1 MIKCVTT
8 PLSIPCQ
15 NNLSYLNSENN
26 IRGMYT
32 PVCPP
37 SSVQVYVKQ
46 INLYHVS
53 LLKNTIAMLLL

>member
-8 PLSIPCQ
+8 PMSIPCQ

-32 PVCPP
+32 PVCP
-37 SSVQVYVKQ
+37 
-46 INLYHVS
+46 S
-53 LLKNTIAMLLL
+53 LCKTNKPLSCLFIENHYSNVITVEK

>member
-32 PVCPP
+32 P
-37 SSVQVYVKQ
+37 YVLPHRSK
-46 INLYHVS
+46 S
-53 LLKNTIAMLLL
+53 M